1 MKRGGEKRGVGKR
14 EGKKGKKEEK
24 RAKVGVRKEE
34 EKEKIVER
42 KGERAGG
49 KEEVRGAEA
58 VGEGKIKKKGLLKK
72 ISEKLRRKK
81 SEGEIVEGE
90 AGGVEDEEETEKKE
104 GGGRKEVEMHEM
116 RVEVPLSVLADV
128 EKLKAMVEALNEARN
143 AINEKFAGISENIGE
158 LRAMILE
165 TENRIRGMEAEAE
178 RVIDV
183 VRSVKPEKLMEEI
196 AKVNAQADAL
206 RAKIESQDEV
216 IRKIIDEIKDLRN
229 KLSVFRNL
237 EEIMKLAREMNQ
249 QVGNYKKL
257 QAQIE
262 ANADRVQSI
271 FVEVNKK
278 FTDFL
283 NYKEMFLSLQ
293 EEFKELVKKVER
305 LEVQVGLLVTDE
317 KFEAFK
323 KEISNAVKQIEKA
336 YEGLRRELKKDVANG
351 IEDVKKNLV
360 KKVDKSIVDFSKRLQ
375 EFSKQHAEM
384 LREFGELQGHVEKS
398 MGESKRLVEEKVGKE
413 MQKLREGLMKEVD
426 EKVEEVASQK
436 FESLDKLKGE
446 VSGLRKEFEKARQS
460 AFAFGEKLGA
470 RVDEIEERIKG
481 IAASA
486 GVGVGVGGG
495 SVGSEQ
501 LEIISKIYEE
511 KIVELRNLMIGF
523 AQRVA
528 DRLENFKQWIE
539 NFNAR
544 LERLERMILR

>member
-1 MKRGGEKRGVGKR
+1 MKRGGEKRG
-14 EGKKGKKEEK
+14 GKKEEK
-24 RAKVGVRKEE
+24 REEKRARARVRSEE
-34 EKEKIVER
+34 EKIEKKEIEKIEE
-42 KGERAGG
+42 K
-49 KEEVRGAEA
+49 KEKKE
-58 VGEGKIKKKGLLKK
+58 KKGLLKK
-72 ISEKLRRKK
+72 ISEKLRKK
-81 SEGEIVEGE
+81 RQEGEIAEEG
-90 AGGVEDEEETEKKE
+90 AGGVEDEEEPEKEEEK
-104 GGGRKEVEMHEM
+104 GRKAEHEM

-216 IRKIIDEIKDLRN
+216 IRKIIDEVKDLRN

-293 EEFKELVKKVER
+293 DEFKELVKKVER

-323 KEISNAVKQIEKA
+323 KEISNAVKQVEKA

-375 EFSKQHAEM
+375 EFSKQHSEM

-398 MGESKRLVEEKVGKE
+398 IEESKRLVEEKVGKE
-413 MQKLREGLMKEVD
+413 VQKLREGLMKEVD

-436 FESLDKLKGE
+436 LESLDKLKGE
-446 VSGLRKEFEKARQS
+446 VSNLRKEFEEARQS

-470 RVDEIEERIKG
+470 RIDEIEERIKG

-486 GVGVGVGGG
+486 GVGVGVGVVGG
-495 SVGSEQ
+495 SAGGGVGEESSEQ

-528 DRLENFKQWIE
+528 DRLENLKQWIE

>member
-1 MKRGGEKRGVGKR
+1 MKRGGEKRG
-14 EGKKGKKEEK
+14 GKKEEK
-24 RAKVGVRKEE
+24 REKREEKRARARARKEE

-42 KGERAGG
+42 KGERVGG
-49 KEEVRGAEA
+49 KEEARGAEV

-81 SEGEIVEGE
+81 PEGEIAEEG
-90 AGGVEDEEETEKKE
+90 AGGAEDEEEAEKKE
-104 GGGRKEVEMHEM
+104 EKGRKAEMHEM

-128 EKLKAMVEALNEARN
+128 ERLKAMVEALNEARN

-293 EEFKELVKKVER
+293 EEFKELVKKVEK

-398 MGESKRLVEEKVGKE
+398 IEESKRLVEEKVGKE
-413 MQKLREGLMKEVD
+413 VQKLREGLMKEVD
-426 EKVEEVASQK
+426 EKVGEVASQK

-446 VSGLRKEFEKARQS
+446 VSNLRKEFEEARQS

-486 GVGVGVGGG
+486 GAGIGVGVEGG
-495 SVGSEQ
+495 SAGSEQ

>member
-1 MKRGGEKRGVGKR
+1 VWEKE
-14 EGKKGKKEEK
+14 EGKKRRKERKKEK
-24 RAKVGVRKEE
+24 RTRAGVRSDE
-34 EKEKIVER
+34 EKIEKKEIEKIEE
-42 KGERAGG
+42 K
-49 KEEVRGAEA
+49 KEKKE
-58 VGEGKIKKKGLLKK
+58 KKGLLKK
-72 ISEKLRRKK
+72 ISEKLRKKK

-90 AGGVEDEEETEKKE
+90 AGGVEDEEEAEKEEEK
-104 GGGRKEVEMHEM
+104 GRKAEHEM

-293 EEFKELVKKVER
+293 DEFKELVKKVEK

-375 EFSKQHAEM
+375 EFSKQHSEM
-384 LREFGELQGHVEKS
+384 LREFGQLQGHVEKS
-398 MGESKRLVEEKVGKE
+398 IEESKRLVEEKVGKE
-413 MQKLREGLMKEVD
+413 VQKLREGLMKEVD

-436 FESLDKLKGE
+436 LESLDKLKGE
-446 VSGLRKEFEKARQS
+446 VSNLRKEFEEARQS
-460 AFAFGEKLGA
+460 AFAFAEKLGA
-470 RVDEIEERIKG
+470 KVDEIEERIKE
-481 IAASA
+481 IAAST
-486 GVGVGVGGG
+486 GVGVGVGVVGG
-495 SVGSEQ
+495 SAGGGVGEESSEQ
-501 LEIISKIYEE
+501 LEIINKIYEE

-528 DRLENFKQWIE
+528 DRLENLKQWIE

>member
-1 MKRGGEKRGVGKR
+1 MKRGGEKRG
-14 EGKKGKKEEK
+14 GKKEEK
-24 RAKVGVRKEE
+24 RARGRVRKEE
-34 EKEKIVER
+34 EKEKIE
-42 KGERAGG
+42 K
-49 KEEVRGAEA
+49 KEIE
-58 VGEGKIKKKGLLKK
+58 KIEEKKEKKEKKGLLKK
-72 ISEKLRRKK
+72 ISEKLRKK
-81 SEGEIVEGE
+81 RLEGEIAEERWEG
-90 AGGVEDEEETEKKE
+90 AGGVEDEEEAEKKE
-104 GGGRKEVEMHEM
+104 EKGRKAETQEM

-165 TENRIRGMEAEAE
+165 TENRIRSIEAEAE

-293 EEFKELVKKVER
+293 DEFKELVKKVER
-305 LEVQVGLLVTDE
+305 LEVQISLLVTDE

-323 KEISNAVKQIEKA
+323 KEISNAIKQMEKA

-375 EFSKQHAEM
+375 EFSKQHGEM

-398 MGESKRLVEEKVGKE
+398 IEESKRLVEEKVGKE
-413 MQKLREGLMKEVD
+413 VQRLREGLMKEVD

-436 FESLDKLKGE
+436 FESLDKLKEE
-446 VSGLRKEFEKARQS
+446 VSNLRKEFEEARQS

-486 GVGVGVGGG
+486 SAGAGIGVGVGVGGG

-501 LEIISKIYEE
+501 LEIINKIYEE

-539 NFNAR
+539 NFNTR